1 MSEATGRA
9 GEASGAQDF
18 QRLAF
23 LWLEELGEG
32 VFRGGALVT
41 DRRGAPVEFRC
52 TSPVR
57 PTSLQRTLYGG
68 TLLTCMCVE
77 LTGRP
82 LMKELSEQPDVV
94 LVAQPGF
101 VELRDYV
108 DRPVLMATRQG
119 SAGAEADA
127 NAEASRSVP
136 LSSPSGRFAPVV
148 VTCHWRHPEDLDVT
162 LGGLGEAFAR
172 FDLTEPFARIKTA
185 LALIHEQDAAPEEP

>member
-41 DRRGAPVEFRC
+41 DRRGAPIEFRC

-57 PTSLQRTLYGG
+57 PTRLQRTLYGG

-108 DRPVLMATRQG
+108 DRPVLMVGRQE
-119 SAGAEADA
+119 SADA
-127 NAEASRSVP
+127 EAEASRSVP

-148 VTCHWRHPEDLDVT
+148 VTCHWRRPEDLDAT
-162 LGGLGEAFAR
+162 LGGLGAAFAR
-172 FDLTEPFARIKTA
+172 FDLSEPFARIKTA